1 MKYLKPLTFFAAGG
15 TGYVL
20 LELLWRGRSH
30 GSMFL
35 VGGICFLLLGKLQK
49 RHLPLLCRAILGSFI
64 ITTAELGAG
73 LIFNR
78 DYRVWDYR
86 NEAFHFY
93 GQICPLFSFLWMPV
107 SLGAMWLY
115 EKLELILCK
124 K

>member
-1 MKYLKPLTFFAAGG
+1 M
-15 TGYVL
+15 L
-20 LELLWRGRSH
+20 LELIWRGRSH
-30 GSMFL
+30 SSMLLAGGLCLNL
-35 VGGICFLLLGKLQK
+35 VGHLEEVEPK
-49 RHLPLLCRAILGSFI
+49 LPLPLRILAGAGI
-64 ITTAELGAG
+64 ITMIELGMG

-115 EKLELILCK
+115 EKMERILCK

>member
-1 MKYLKPLTFFAAGG
+1 M
-15 TGYVL
+15 
-20 LELLWRGRSH
+20 
-30 GSMFL
+30 
-35 VGGICFLLLGKLQK
+35 LLGKLQK
-49 RHLPLLCRAILGSFI
+49 RHLPLLRRAILGSFI

-115 EKLELILCK
+115 EKMELILCK